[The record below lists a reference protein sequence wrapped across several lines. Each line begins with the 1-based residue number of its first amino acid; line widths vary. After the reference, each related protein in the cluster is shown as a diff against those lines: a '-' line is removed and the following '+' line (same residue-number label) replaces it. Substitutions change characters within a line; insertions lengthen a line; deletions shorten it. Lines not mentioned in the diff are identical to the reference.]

1 MSNEETPLPQLQP
14 NTPKKRKGRPKGSK
28 NKRPSR
34 RRRLLDIA
42 AVDVAFEAA
51 FGVVPPTAQPSQP
64 TPSPQQHHSSN
75 HLYHRFKFGVF
86 VKIWKGLSESQR
98 SMIRPT

>member
-14 NTPKKRKGRPKGSK
+14 NPPKKRKGRPKGRK

-42 AVDVAFEAA
+42 AVDVAF
-51 FGVVPPTAQPSQP
+51 
-64 TPSPQQHHSSN
+64 
-75 HLYHRFKFGVF
+75 
-86 VKIWKGLSESQR
+86 
-98 SMIRPT
+98 